1 MGRKKIPG
9 LQKRYGVWHIDK
21 KIFGQRVCESTGTS
35 SLEEAEKV
43 LARRI
48 EEIRNTKYFGIRP
61 KRTFKEAA
69 TRYLNEYQHKA
80 SINDD
85 AGRLKFLVPY
95 IGDLYLENIH
105 MGTLQI
111 FIDARRNNKVKSATI
126 NHGLKVVRRILNL
139 AATEWIDENNLTW
152 LHSAPKIKMLK
163 TMDNKEPYP
172 LSWEEQ
178 DRLFAKL
185 PDHLN
190 KMALFA
196 VNTGCRDSEIC
207 NLKWS
212 WEIDVGEI
220 SVFVIPREY
229 VKNREHRLV
238 VLNKIARSVIE
249 SVRHQH
255 AEHVFTFKGK
265 PVKRMLNSGWKKA
278 RIETGLPYVRVH
290 DLKHTFGRRLRAA
303 GVSFEDRQD
312 LLGHKSARITT
323 HYSAAELSN
332 LINAA
337 NLVCERNNCGAI
349 LRLAIQP
356 IPKGSRESHAQSLG
370 TVRKIDAVC

>member
-21 KIFGQRVCESTGTS
+21 KIFGQRVCESTGTG

-43 LARRI
+43 LARKI

-80 SINDD
+80 SISDD
-85 AGRLKFLVPY
+85 AGRLRFLVPY

-212 WEIDVGEI
+212 WEVDVGND
-220 SVFVIPREY
+220 SVFVIPKEY

-249 SVRHQH
+249 SVRRKH
-255 AEHVFTFKGK
+255 AEYVFTFKGK
-265 PVKRMLNSGWKKA
+265 PIRRMLNSGWKKA
-278 RIETGLPYVRVH
+278 RIETGLLHVRVH

-312 LLGHKSARITT
+312 LLGHKSTRITT
-323 HYSAAELSN
+323 HYSSAELSN

-337 NLVCERNNCGAI
+337 NLVCERNNCSAI

-356 IPKGSRESHAQSLG
+356 IRKGSRESHAQGSG
-370 TVRKIDAVC
+370 TVRKN